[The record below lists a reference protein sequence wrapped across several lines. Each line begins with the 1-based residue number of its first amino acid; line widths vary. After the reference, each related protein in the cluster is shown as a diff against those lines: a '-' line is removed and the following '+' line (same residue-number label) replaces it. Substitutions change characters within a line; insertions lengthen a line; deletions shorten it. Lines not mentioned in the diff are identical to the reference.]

1 MTPAPAQGT
10 PEKKTTKKS
19 IVITHL
25 DMDGG
30 DSIDNIAKA
39 IVDLKIDPDLE
50 KNKRVVR
57 LWISKIGFKVE
68 KKEGKYFRAK

>member
-1 MTPAPAQGT
+1 MKNAKNAPKVDEANVAEMTPAPAQGT

-30 DSIDNIAKA
+30 DLLIILQKQ
-39 IVDLKIDPDLE
+39 
-50 KNKRVVR
+50 
-57 LWISKIGFKVE
+57 
-68 KKEGKYFRAK
+68 